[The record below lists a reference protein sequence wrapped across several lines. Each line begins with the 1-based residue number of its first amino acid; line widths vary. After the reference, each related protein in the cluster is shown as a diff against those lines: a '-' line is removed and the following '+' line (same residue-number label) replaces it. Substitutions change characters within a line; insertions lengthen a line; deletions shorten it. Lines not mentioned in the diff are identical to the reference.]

1 MIAAS
6 TQAPDRRAWSAG
18 VAILAATL
26 IAGTLDLA
34 YALIV
39 SAIRGTPPTVILQ
52 AIASGLLGK
61 SSFEGG
67 AATAAAGL
75 LLHYGMMAC
84 FAAAYFIASRRW
96 PALVE
101 RPFLW
106 GPIYGA
112 VVFVV
117 MNYVVVP
124 LSAIGHAFERP
135 PLLFAGELFS
145 HLVFVGLVI
154 ALCCAR
160 AARPAART

>member
-6 TQAPDRRAWSAG
+6 TQALDRRAWSPAF
-18 VAILAATL
+18 AILIATL
-26 IAGTLDLA
+26 VAGTLDLG
-34 YALIV
+34 YALTV
-39 SAIRGTPPTVILQ
+39 SAIRGTPPNVILQ
-52 AIASGLLGK
+52 AIASGLLGR

-67 AATAAAGL
+67 APTAAAGL
-75 LLHYGMMAC
+75 LLHYGIMAC
-84 FAAAYFIASRRW
+84 FVVAYFLASRRW
-96 PALVE
+96 SSLVE

-112 VVFVV
+112 GVFVV

-124 LSAIGHAFERP
+124 LSAIGKAFERP

-160 AARPAART
+160 SRPAVRA